1 MYLFMYHISFFIF
14 RNSFAWDSQWKVF
27 DYFVIIFVLAT
38 RPWGRVLAWSCSVAD
53 QRGSFILSA
62 RASTL
67 GYMAAVIVENWKQ
80 LCIIPK
86 SFNRWPLDYEN
97 EVLCFTYCFQNM
109 PRGFLSSKPW
119 EFSRYLNPFQR
130 YTSSFLISFF
140 FFLISLTFHAYLN
153 FHFCEN
159 YTESTF

>member
-14 RNSFAWDSQWKVF
+14 RNSFAWDSLWKVF
-27 DYFVIIFVLAT
+27 RLFCYRFCSLL
-38 RPWGRVLAWSCSVAD
+38 PWGRVLAWSCSVAD

-80 LCIIPK
+80 LCIVPK

-130 YTSSFLISFF
+130 YTSSFFISFF
-140 FFLISLTFHAYLN
+140 FFIFFLFV
-153 FHFCEN
+153 
-159 YTESTF
+159 

>member
-1 MYLFMYHISFFIF
+1 MVSLCTYSCITYLFLFFEIHLLGTLYEKC
-14 RNSFAWDSQWKVF
+14 SDC
-27 DYFVIIFVLAT
+27 FVILFVVAT

-80 LCIIPK
+80 LCIVPK

-140 FFLISLTFHAYLN
+140 FFWFV
-153 FHFCEN
+153 
-159 YTESTF
+159 